1 MNSIYNPRNVQVFY
15 MQGFSNTSL
24 SFYKEEERIPQ
35 VNSSVSLSL
44 EGDGWGNALIRSFRT
59 FDIWHRHQHSSFLN
73 EEYGFYSQMA
83 QKTIG
88 KNTLSKRKRS
98 YVINC

>member
-1 MNSIYNPRNVQVFY
+1 MHA
-15 MQGFSNTSL
+15 
-24 SFYKEEERIPQ
+24 PQ
-35 VNSSVSLSL
+35 VSSSVSLSL

-59 FDIWHRHQHSSFLN
+59 FDIWHRHQHSTFLN

-88 KNTLSKRKRS
+88 KKYPLEKEKVLCNQLLIISFLKQHQL
-98 YVINC
+98 I